1 MLVLS
6 RKTQQTVVLG
16 GSEESERRVKVT
28 VLSIKNGRVKLGFE
42 GPSDIRIHR
51 CEIMQSLAGDGIGP
65 TTAQAAD
72 CCDQTEEW

>member
-28 VLSIKNGRVKLGFE
+28 VLSIKNGRVKLGFD

-51 CEIMQSLAGDGIGP
+51 SEIMQSLAGDIRP
-65 TTAQAAD
+65 TTAEAD
-72 CCDQTEEW
+72 DSCDQTEEW